1 MGKKRKEVVEEEPP
15 EFATENEKKKTRSAN
30 YSQLSTETLLV
41 KEQEAT
47 QNLVKLQA
55 ELERMRTNIGIHYR
69 SDPLRQMNTK
79 RYRAEYALGEIK
91 AEIQRRA
98 RRKMGQ
104 DMPAEGIHSGSM
116 SGIIATTISNTSHAK
131 TRETSTAC
139 SGILA
144 DDLKKQREKQEADKR
159 NQRSGGGSANVFQQ
173 WQSQMGP
180 EMQFDTSASS
190 SGPPALSQKS
200 VFPFPCP
207 ATPSAV
213 NTMAMMNAMGGGAPT
228 PQEMA
233 AAAMQFQ
240 SMMGAMQ
247 NMQDAMQSGRGADS
261 MMGAMQSMQ
270 DAMQSGSAG
279 SGGASMSGM
288 PSPSGMAQSGPGL
301 GQALPKAF
309 AARAAARP
317 PGGSDFA
324 IPAGIRKKFQQG

>member
-1 MGKKRKEVVEEEPP
+1 MGKKRKEEREDEPP

-104 DMPAEGIHSGSM
+104 AMPAEGIQSGSM
-116 SGIIATTISNTSHAK
+116 SGIIATTLSNTSHAK
-131 TRETSTAC
+131 TRESSTDC
-139 SGILA
+139 SRILA
-144 DDLKKQREKQEADKR
+144 ESLTKEREKQEAERR
-159 NQRSGGGSANVFQQ
+159 NQRSGRAMPQIP
-173 WQSQMGP
+173 QMGP
-180 EMQFDTSASS
+180 EMQFGSSASS
-190 SGPPALSQKS
+190 SEPPALSQKS

-207 ATPSAV
+207 STPSAV

-240 SMMGAMQ
+240 SMMEQMGA
-247 NMQDAMQSGRGADS
+247 MQDAMQSASAASRGPA
-261 MMGAMQSMQ
+261 A
-270 DAMQSGSAG
+270 SA
-279 SGGASMSGM
+279 M
-288 PSPSGMAQSGPGL
+288 PSPSGFGQSGPGL

-317 PGGSDFA
+317 PGGGDFA